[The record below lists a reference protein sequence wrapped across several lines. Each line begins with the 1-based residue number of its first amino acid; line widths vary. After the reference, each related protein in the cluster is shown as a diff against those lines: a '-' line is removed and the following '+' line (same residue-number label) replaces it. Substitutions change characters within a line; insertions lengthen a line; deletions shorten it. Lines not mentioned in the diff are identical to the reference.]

1 MERWHLSWVTAK
13 ELYTRRPLFFSSVV
27 VQGGERKKR
36 SDSILH
42 DSPTPPVENTRRAR
56 IGQRWVQL
64 KKKKVKRKRRRR
76 KCAAVIITRA
86 LGGTLLCCIHTSLH
100 FFCCLVAACI
110 CWAVCSVFLTALLL
124 LATVSTTTG
133 TDTLLGLARSFHLEA
148 SFFPFFSLRR
158 MGGEADPTGRSN
170 SVHFGK
176 GARQYESSLSAE
188 RTCFSLSLCRKP
200 PESICG
206 EKKKKRVAFVSQLS
220 Q

>member
-64 KKKKVKRKRRRR
+64 KKKKVKRKRRRK

-124 LATVSTTTG
+124 VAVSTTTG

-206 EKKKKRVAFVSQLS
+206 EKKKRVAFVSQLS

>member
-27 VQGGERKKR
+27 VQGGEKRKKKR

-42 DSPTPPVENTRRAR
+42 DSPTPPSGEYPSRADWSAVGPVEEKKSQTEK
-56 IGQRWVQL
+56 
-64 KKKKVKRKRRRR
+64 KKKKVCGCHHHSRP
-76 KCAAVIITRA
+76 
-86 LGGTLLCCIHTSLH
+86 GWYSPLLYTH

-200 PESICG
+200 PEID
-206 EKKKKRVAFVSQLS
+206 LW
-220 Q
+220 

>member
-64 KKKKVKRKRRRR
+64 KKKVKRKRRRK

-124 LATVSTTTG
+124 ATVSTTTG

-148 SFFPFFSLRR
+148 FFSLFLSSPH
-158 MGGEADPTGRSN
+158 GGRGGPHRPQQLRPFWKGSASVRVESFSRAD
-170 SVHFGK
+170 VF
-176 GARQYESSLSAE
+176 
-188 RTCFSLSLCRKP
+188 FSLSLP
-200 PESICG
+200 
-206 EKKKKRVAFVSQLS
+206 
-220 Q
+220 

>member
-1 MERWHLSWVTAK
+1 MASLLGDRKGAI
-13 ELYTRRPLFFSSVV
+13 YTSSSFLFQRRRP
-27 VQGGERKKR
+27 GGRKKKR

-64 KKKKVKRKRRRR
+64 KKKKVKRKRRRK

-200 PESICG
+200 PEID
-206 EKKKKRVAFVSQLS
+206 LW
-220 Q
+220 

>member
-1 MERWHLSWVTAK
+1 M
-13 ELYTRRPLFFSSVV
+13 
-27 VQGGERKKR
+27 G
-36 SDSILH
+36 
-42 DSPTPPVENTRRAR
+42 PVEEKKSQTEKKK
-56 IGQRWVQL
+56 
-64 KKKKVKRKRRRR
+64 KKKKVCGCHHHSRP
-76 KCAAVIITRA
+76 
-86 LGGTLLCCIHTSLH
+86 GWYSPLLYTH

-124 LATVSTTTG
+124 VAVSTTTG

-200 PESICG
+200 PEID
-206 EKKKKRVAFVSQLS
+206 LW
-220 Q
+220 